1 MKKKIVLSLITI
13 CILSFASCGNNT
25 TETSETTVTA
35 ETTVEATPEPTA
47 KPEPAFTPEAET
59 TPEATESKAEINEND
74 SQTSEGEVNEDNV
87 EQTTSTSDSLDDI
100 AAAKSYTLSEQ
111 EKADLRAL
119 GATEEQI
126 NNVKSGQDF
135 IDLVYKLVNGDS
147 TGSSTAG
154 GSSSSSAGTNNDSS
168 ENESDPWGDIPATPL
183 GPEETTLKGRM

>member
-25 TETSETTVTA
+25 TETSETTVST

-47 KPEPAFTPEAET
+47 TPKPTFTPDAENT
-59 TPEATESKAEINEND
+59 TTSEGQSKSEINEND
-74 SQTSEGEVNEDNV
+74 SQTSEGEAIEDNV
-87 EQTTSTSDSLDDI
+87 EQTTSNSDSLDDI
-100 AAAKSYTLSEQ
+100 ASAKSYTLSEQ

-147 TGSSTAG
+147 SSAGG
-154 GSSSSSAGTNNDSS
+154 GSSSTDTGSSGATGDGNDNDLPTAQLPVDDGS
-168 ENESDPWGDIPATPL
+168 L
-183 GPEETTLKGRM
+183 HGRM